1 MRQDLGGDI
10 RAFLYALGLH
20 VLCVLL
26 AFSGMFWWQSAKP
39 EAAAGDPIEAVFVD
53 LGSLQPVT
61 TPPRPQPERPP
72 QPRPEPPPPPAPPA
86 TDLSAQDLI
95 EQQRIDRQALLRAE
109 EDAREQ
115 EERRRRAEQIL
126 LEEEQERRE
135 EEQRQQRERQ
145 EREAREQAE
154 REQAEQERIE
164 REQAEQAA
172 REQAELDAAEAAAQ
186 AEREAADRQAGA
198 GGTDESLGAR
208 YSAAIRARVTSHWLR
223 PDHVRAGIRCTIRI
237 TQIPG
242 GEVIS
247 ATVVEP
253 CNADELTRRTIEAAV
268 LRAQPLPYDG
278 FESVFARSVRFTF
291 RYDGNQ

>member
-20 VLCVLL
+20 VLCLLL

-53 LGSLQPVT
+53 LGSLQPVV
-61 TPPRPQPERPP
+61 TPERPRPETRPAPRPQ
-72 QPRPEPPPPPAPPA
+72 PPPPPAPPA
-86 TDLSAQDLI
+86 TDLSAQDVI

-109 EDAREQ
+109 EEAREQ
-115 EERRRRAEQIL
+115 EERRRRAEQVL
-126 LEEEQERRE
+126 LEEEQRRE
-135 EEQRQQRERQ
+135 EEQRQQRER
-145 EREAREQAE
+145 EELQA
-154 REQAEQERIE
+154 REQAEQERLE

-172 REQAELDAAEAAAQ
+172 REQAEREAAEAAAQ
-186 AEREAADRQAGA
+186 AERDAADRQAGA
-198 GGTDESLGAR
+198 GGTDDSLRAR
-208 YSAAIRARVTSHWLR
+208 YAAALQARVIGHWLR
-223 PDHVRAGIRCTIRI
+223 PDHVRPGIRCAIRI

-247 ATVVEP
+247 ANVAEP
-253 CNADELTRRTIEAAV
+253 CNADELTRRSIEAAV

-278 FESVFARSVRFTF
+278 FESVFERSVRFNF
-291 RYDGNQ
+291 SYDGGR